1 LAIREFT
8 MTRSYQVHYFG
19 LLAERRGLA
28 EERLESTAQTP
39 AELYEQVH
47 SGHPLGMNPVDFR
60 VAVNDEF
67 VTWDHP
73 LEDSDRVAFLPPMSG
88 G

>member
-1 LAIREFT
+1 
-8 MTRSYQVHYFG
+8 MTLTVCYYG

-28 EERLESTAQTP
+28 EERVNTP
-39 AELYEQVH
+39 AETPARLFAELDREH
-47 SGHPLGMNPVDFR
+47 ALGLATSDFR

-67 VTWDHP
+67 VSWNSP
-73 LEDSDRVAFLPPMSG
+73 LRENDSVAFLPPMSG

>member
-1 LAIREFT
+1 
-8 MTRSYQVHYFG
+8 MTVTVCYYG

-28 EERLESTAQTP
+28 EERVTRTAETP
-39 AELYEQVH
+39 AQLYAELDSEHQ
-47 SGHPLGMNPVDFR
+47 LGLAMTDFR

-67 VTWDHP
+67 VSWDRP
-73 LEDSDRVAFLPPMSG
+73 LTDGDRVAFLPPMSG

>member
-1 LAIREFT
+1 MKFN
-8 MTRSYQVHYFG
+8 VHYFG

-28 EERLESTAQTP
+28 QEEITSAAMTT
-39 AELYEQVH
+39 AELYEELDLRH
-47 SGHPLGMNPVDFR
+47 ELGLSIQHFR

-67 VTWDHP
+67 VAWDHV
-73 LEDSDRVAFLPPMSG
+73 LQDYDSVALLPPMSG

>member
-1 LAIREFT
+1 
-8 MTRSYQVHYFG
+8 MTVTVCYYG

-28 EERLESTAQTP
+28 EERVTRFAETP
-39 AELYEQVH
+39 AQLYAELDGEHQ
-47 SGHPLGMNPVDFR
+47 LGLAMTDFR

-67 VTWDHP
+67 VSWEHLLADG
-73 LEDSDRVAFLPPMSG
+73 DRIALLPPMSG

>member
-1 LAIREFT
+1 
-8 MTRSYQVHYFG
+8 MTVTVCYYG

-28 EERLESTAQTP
+28 DERVTSAATTPAALYAELDAAHALGLSTA
-39 AELYEQVH
+39 
-47 SGHPLGMNPVDFR
+47 DFR

-67 VTWDHP
+67 VSWEHP
-73 LEDSDRVAFLPPMSG
+73 LSEKDSLAFLPPMSG

>member
-1 LAIREFT
+1 MNLHVC
-8 MTRSYQVHYFG
+8 YYG

-28 EERLESTAQTP
+28 EERLEISATTT
-39 AELYEQVH
+39 AELYAALDAAH
-47 SGHPLGMNPVDFR
+47 CLGLIIHDFR

-67 VTWDHP
+67 VAWDHP
-73 LEDSDRVAFLPPMSG
+73 LRDNDSIAFLPPMSG

>member
-1 LAIREFT
+1 MNLTIC
-8 MTRSYQVHYFG
+8 YYG

-28 EERLESTAQTP
+28 EERVESHAATT
-39 AELYEQVH
+39 AELYAALDSIH
-47 SGHPLGMNPVDFR
+47 RLGLVTRDFR

-67 VTWDHP
+67 VAWDHP
-73 LEDSDRVAFLPPMSG
+73 LREHDAVAFLPPMSG

>member
-1 LAIREFT
+1 MTTFT
-8 MTRSYQVHYFG
+8 VLYFG

-28 EERLESTAQTP
+28 EERVESTASTS
-39 AELYEQVH
+39 AELYQELDVLH
-47 SGHPLGMNPVDFR
+47 GLGLSTNHFR

-67 VTWDHP
+67 AAWDG
-73 LEDSDRVAFLPPMSG
+73 EIKSGDVVAFLPPMSG

>member
-1 LAIREFT
+1 
-8 MTRSYQVHYFG
+8 MNPSYHICYFG

-28 EERLESTAQTP
+28 EERLCSAAQTP
-39 AELYEQVH
+39 AEIYEAINVE
-47 SGHPLGMNPVDFR
+47 HPMGMPTADFR

-73 LEDSDRVAFLPPMSG
+73 LMDGDRVAFLPPMSG

>member
-1 LAIREFT
+1 
-8 MTRSYQVHYFG
+8 MTLTVCYYG

-28 EERLESTAQTP
+28 EERVTSAASTP
-39 AELYEQVH
+39 AQLYAELDREH
-47 SGHPLGMNPVDFR
+47 ALGLATADFR

-67 VTWDHP
+67 VSWSYP
-73 LEDSDRVAFLPPMSG
+73 LAEHDKLSLLPPMSG